1 MKITPVIEKYI
12 NHWGEMGLRWGTNRT
27 VAQIQALLYLSPR
40 PLTAEEISS
49 LLSVVQ
55 SHVSTSLRELQNYGV
70 VNMTH
75 IAGDRNDYFESIHDV
90 WELFRVIIEQR
101 KQKELSPTLKML
113 NECSIEIEKENE
125 AHQVTRERI
134 HNMLS
139 FVNSINN
146 WYEKIKSIS
155 NSALQKIMTLGN
167 AITKFVGK

>member
-12 NHWGEMGLRWGTNRT
+12 HHWGQMGLRWGTNRT
-27 VAQIQALLYLSPR
+27 VAQIQALLYLSPK
-40 PLTAEEISS
+40 PLNTEEISD
-49 LLSVVQ
+49 LLSIAQ

-70 VNMTH
+70 VKMTH
-75 IAGDRNDYFESIHDV
+75 IVGDRNDYFESIHDV

-101 KQKELSPTLKML
+101 KQKELSPTLNML

-155 NSALQKIMTLGN
+155 NATLQKIMQLGN
-167 AITKFVGK
+167 AITKLVGK